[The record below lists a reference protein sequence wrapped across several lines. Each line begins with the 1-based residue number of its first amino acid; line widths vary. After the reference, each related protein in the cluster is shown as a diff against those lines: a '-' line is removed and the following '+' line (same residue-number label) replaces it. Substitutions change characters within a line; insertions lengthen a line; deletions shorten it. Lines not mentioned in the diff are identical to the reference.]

1 MERVKAIYHNGTF
14 IPQAPFSMPDDTPVE
29 LTVHP
34 ILAEPPLIS
43 DEDLRR
49 QVLREIVQ
57 SMMSNPIP
65 AGAPRFTREE
75 LHARG

>member
-1 MERVKAIYHNGTF
+1 MERVKAVYHNGTF
-14 IPQAPFSMPDDTPVE
+14 IPQAPFALPEDTPVE

-34 ILAEPPLIS
+34 ILIEPPQIA
-43 DEDLRR
+43 DEELRR
-49 QVLREIVQ
+49 QVLGEIVQ
-57 SMMSNPIP
+57 SMMNNPIP